1 MDLFV
6 SRTSATPVRLRLR
19 IKATLIHTVGGE
31 SYCGCFRRALNKAS
45 LYAGQTIVSVKTDVV
60 IEMTTASVNK
70 TGTVGTLFPVHSYT
84 HARAYNPLP
93 SILINF
99 PCLVRRFS
107 QVRAVF
113 SLIPMATASS
123 SNCVRVN
130 SSPSFWKR

>member
-1 MDLFV
+1 M
-6 SRTSATPVRLRLR
+6 
-19 IKATLIHTVGGE
+19 
-31 SYCGCFRRALNKAS
+31 

-60 IEMTTASVNK
+60 IEMTTASVSK

-93 SILINF
+93 SILTNI
-99 PCLVRRFS
+99 PRLVSRFN

-123 SNCVRVN
+123 NHCVRVN
-130 SSPSFWKR
+130 

>member
-19 IKATLIHTVGGE
+19 IKATLIHTIGRCLKL
-31 SYCGCFRRALNKAS
+31 SFTPPKAM